1 MASMGE
7 DAYNHG
13 FRDGKAEGITE
24 GLAKA
29 KLEGKLEGKI
39 DGIIDV
45 IILLVKEEGWSVDK
59 AMAFT
64 KIPDNY
70 RERIERQLKEN

>member
-1 MASMGE
+1 MASMDE

-29 KLEGKLEGKI
+29 KLEGKIDGKI
-39 DGIIDV
+39 EDAV
-45 IILLVKEEGWSVDK
+45 RLVKEEGWSVDK